1 MKKTKT
7 RTIVRCALIA
17 SLYTAVSLVLAPIA
31 FGAVQARVSEAFTLL
46 PVLVPDAVVGVT
58 LGCFLTNLVGVF
70 TGANVLGALD
80 IVFGTAATLTAA
92 LCTRR
97 LARVRLRGLPVA
109 AAVPPVLINAVVVGA
124 ELAWAFGP
132 RTFAGFLLQA
142 GGVALGQLYSC
153 FALGLPLVRMVP
165 GLNVFSA
172 CSATRAYPVGP
183 YGRTDGPRL
192 FRIFTDQGVRPCLF
206 STRSCGIGTAR
217 CWMTPR
223 CAASF

>member
-92 LCTRR
+92 LCYNYFQICARKRACEGRR
-97 LARVRLRGLPVA
+97 GLARSGEGKRL
-109 AAVPPVLINAVVVGA
+109 
-124 ELAWAFGP
+124 
-132 RTFAGFLLQA
+132 
-142 GGVALGQLYSC
+142 
-153 FALGLPLVRMVP
+153 
-165 GLNVFSA
+165 
-172 CSATRAYPVGP
+172 
-183 YGRTDGPRL
+183 
-192 FRIFTDQGVRPCLF
+192 
-206 STRSCGIGTAR
+206 
-217 CWMTPR
+217 
-223 CAASF
+223 

>member
-1 MKKTKT
+1 M
-7 RTIVRCALIA
+7 
-17 SLYTAVSLVLAPIA
+17 
-31 FGAVQARVSEAFTLL
+31 
-46 PVLVPDAVVGVT
+46 
-58 LGCFLTNLVGVF
+58 F

-142 GGVALGQLYSC
+142 GGVALGQLFSC
-153 FALGLPLVRMVP
+153 FALGLPLVRIIEKTPALRAWFRDCTFFPLVP
-165 GLNVFSA
+165 RQKLILSA
-172 CSATRAYPVGP
+172 RMAEP
-183 YGRTDGPRL
+183 
-192 FRIFTDQGVRPCLF
+192 
-206 STRSCGIGTAR
+206 TAR
-217 CWMTPR
+217 GCFAFLSTKE
-223 CAASF
+223 

>member
-46 PVLVPDAVVGVT
+46 PVLVPDA
-58 LGCFLTNLVGVF
+58 
-70 TGANVLGALD
+70 GANVLGALD

-142 GGVALGQLYSC
+142 GGVALGQLFSC
-153 FALGLPLVRMVP
+153 FALGLPLVRIIEKTP
-165 GLNVFSA
+165 AL
-172 CSATRAYPVGP
+172 RAW
-183 YGRTDGPRL
+183 
-192 FRIFTDQGVRPCLF
+192 FRD
-206 STRSCGIGTAR
+206 
-217 CWMTPR
+217 
-223 CAASF
+223 

>member
-46 PVLVPDAVVGVT
+46 PCLCRTPLWASRWAVSSRTLWACLPGQTCWARWTSYSVPPPRSLPRCVRA
-58 LGCFLTNLVGVF
+58 C
-70 TGANVLGALD
+70 
-80 IVFGTAATLTAA
+80 
-92 LCTRR
+92 

-142 GGVALGQLYSC
+142 GGVALGQLFSC
-153 FALGLPLVRMVP
+153 FALGLPLVRIIEKTP
-165 GLNVFSA
+165 AL
-172 CSATRAYPVGP
+172 RAW
-183 YGRTDGPRL
+183 
-192 FRIFTDQGVRPCLF
+192 FRD
-206 STRSCGIGTAR
+206 
-217 CWMTPR
+217 
-223 CAASF
+223 

>member
-97 LARVRLRGLPVA
+97 LARVRLRACPWPRLCRLCSSTP
-109 AAVPPVLINAVVVGA
+109 LS
-124 ELAWAFGP
+124 WAQSLRGRSARAP
-132 RTFAGFLLQA
+132 FAGFLLQA
-142 GGVALGQLYSC
+142 GGVALGQLFSC
-153 FALGLPLVRMVP
+153 FALGLPLVRIIEKTP
-165 GLNVFSA
+165 AL
-172 CSATRAYPVGP
+172 RAW
-183 YGRTDGPRL
+183 
-192 FRIFTDQGVRPCLF
+192 FRD
-206 STRSCGIGTAR
+206 
-217 CWMTPR
+217 
-223 CAASF
+223 

>member
-46 PVLVPDAVVGVT
+46 PVL
-58 LGCFLTNLVGVF
+58 VF

-142 GGVALGQLYSC
+142 GGVALGQLFSC
-153 FALGLPLVRMVP
+153 FALGLPLVRIIEKTP
-165 GLNVFSA
+165 AL
-172 CSATRAYPVGP
+172 RAW
-183 YGRTDGPRL
+183 
-192 FRIFTDQGVRPCLF
+192 FRD
-206 STRSCGIGTAR
+206 
-217 CWMTPR
+217 
-223 CAASF
+223 

>member
-46 PVLVPDAVVGVT
+46 PVLVPDA
-58 LGCFLTNLVGVF
+58 GVF

-142 GGVALGQLYSC
+142 GGVALGQLFSC
-153 FALGLPLVRMVP
+153 FALGLPLVRIIEKTP
-165 GLNVFSA
+165 A
-172 CSATRAYPVGP
+172 RRAW
-183 YGRTDGPRL
+183 
-192 FRIFTDQGVRPCLF
+192 FRD
-206 STRSCGIGTAR
+206 
-217 CWMTPR
+217 
-223 CAASF
+223 

>member
-97 LARVRLRGLPVA
+97 LA
-109 AAVPPVLINAVVVGA
+109 PVLINAVVVGA

-142 GGVALGQLYSC
+142 GGVALGQLFSC
-153 FALGLPLVRMVP
+153 FALGLPLVRIIEKTP
-165 GLNVFSA
+165 AL
-172 CSATRAYPVGP
+172 RAW
-183 YGRTDGPRL
+183 
-192 FRIFTDQGVRPCLF
+192 FRD
-206 STRSCGIGTAR
+206 
-217 CWMTPR
+217 
-223 CAASF
+223 

>member
-46 PVLVPDAVVGVT
+46 PVLVPDAVVGV
-58 LGCFLTNLVGVF
+58 F

-97 LARVRLRGLPVA
+97 LAHVRLRGLPVA

-142 GGVALGQLYSC
+142 GGVALGQLFSC
-153 FALGLPLVRMVP
+153 FALGLPLVRIIEKTP
-165 GLNVFSA
+165 AL
-172 CSATRAYPVGP
+172 RAW
-183 YGRTDGPRL
+183 
-192 FRIFTDQGVRPCLF
+192 FRD
-206 STRSCGIGTAR
+206 
-217 CWMTPR
+217 
-223 CAASF
+223 

>member
-58 LGCFLTNLVGVF
+58 LGCFLTNLVGGF

-97 LARVRLRGLPVA
+97 LAHVRLRGLPVA

-142 GGVALGQLYSC
+142 GGVALGQLFSC
-153 FALGLPLVRMVP
+153 FALGLPLVRIIEKTP
-165 GLNVFSA
+165 AL
-172 CSATRAYPVGP
+172 RAW
-183 YGRTDGPRL
+183 
-192 FRIFTDQGVRPCLF
+192 FRD
-206 STRSCGIGTAR
+206 
-217 CWMTPR
+217 
-223 CAASF
+223 

>member
-80 IVFGTAATLTAA
+80 IVFGTAA

-142 GGVALGQLYSC
+142 GGVALGQLFSC
-153 FALGLPLVRMVP
+153 FALGLPLVRIIEKTP
-165 GLNVFSA
+165 AL
-172 CSATRAYPVGP
+172 RAW
-183 YGRTDGPRL
+183 
-192 FRIFTDQGVRPCLF
+192 FRD
-206 STRSCGIGTAR
+206 
-217 CWMTPR
+217 
-223 CAASF
+223 

>member
-92 LCTRR
+92 LCTR
-97 LARVRLRGLPVA
+97 LRGLPVA

-142 GGVALGQLYSC
+142 GGVALGQLFSC
-153 FALGLPLVRMVP
+153 FALGLPLVRIIEKTP
-165 GLNVFSA
+165 AL
-172 CSATRAYPVGP
+172 RAW
-183 YGRTDGPRL
+183 
-192 FRIFTDQGVRPCLF
+192 FRD
-206 STRSCGIGTAR
+206 
-217 CWMTPR
+217 
-223 CAASF
+223 